1 MSKPSEQTRTRILD
15 AARRIFANCGY
26 AGTSVQDIVRAARV
40 AKPALY
46 YHFGSKAGLYRELV
60 DFAQDE
66 RLRLMKESAERHAAF
81 EERLAA
87 VLDRLL
93 GFAREQKDLM
103 RIGFATAFAAPG
115 EVPDKK
121 RCFEKGRRNFEFVHS
136 LIKQGL
142 ASGEIS
148 HRFSSEELT
157 MAIYG
162 QYLLHAMV
170 QVMDPRRNL
179 KRPNARQIVKLFMK
193 GACS

>member
-1 MSKPSEQTRTRILD
+1 MSKPPEQTRARILD

-26 AGTSVQDIVRAARV
+26 AGASIQDIVQQARV
-40 AKPALY
+40 TKPALY
-46 YHFGSKAGLYRELV
+46 YYFSSKAGLYGELV
-60 DFAQDE
+60 EYAHDE
-66 RLRLMKESAERHAAF
+66 RLRLMKEAVSQHDDLQGQ
-81 EERLAA
+81 LAA

-93 GFAREQKDLM
+93 LFALEHKDLM

-148 HRFSSEELT
+148 RRFSSEELT

-170 QVMDPRRNL
+170 QVMDPKRTL
-179 KRPNARQIVKLFMK
+179 KRPKAHQIVKLFME
-193 GACS
+193 GAAK